1 MRQGRPAPGGQADL
15 AGRPPHAG
23 GEREEAGQPGQARS
37 DDKVIQLW
45 QRQDGSL
52 AVRFKTPKRVA
63 NVKKYFTREELQVLK
78 KYFDKVDEVSTHREG
93 GTPSPSA
100 QQRSAAIQYYLDNW

>member
-1 MRQGRPAPGGQADL
+1 MLEANEKKPGSL
-15 AGRPPHAG
+15 AKLG
-23 GEREEAGQPGQARS
+23 S